1 MIALFTPASI
11 VLVLPRMF
19 SGDPR
24 FLCVWGGADTGA
36 ALSTG
41 CLVFQT
47 MCMGVF
53 FLFLCAVD
61 WTWRLVGRRIEKT
74 ECRSAWQWTA
84 KKSMIVHSGPSTHK
98 SNHREGMLSV
108 REG

>member
-1 MIALFTPASI
+1 MISLFTPASI

-19 SGDPR
+19 SEDPR
-24 FLCVWGGADTGA
+24 FLFIWGEADKGA
-36 ALSTG
+36 ALSTC

-74 ECRSAWQWTA
+74 GVQKVLAVDSQEIHDCALLPPAPINLTIGSAEC
-84 KKSMIVHSGPSTHK
+84 
-98 SNHREGMLSV
+98 E
-108 REG
+108 

>member
-1 MIALFTPASI
+1 MISLFTPASI

-24 FLCVWGGADTGA
+24 FLFIWGGADKGA
-36 ALSTG
+36 ALSTC

-47 MCMGVF
+47 MCMAVF

-74 ECRSAWQWTA
+74 ECRKCLAVDSQEIHDCALLPPAPINLTIGSA
-84 KKSMIVHSGPSTHK
+84 
-98 SNHREGMLSV
+98 EC
-108 REG
+108 E